1 MTKIILSGCL
11 GKMGRMIS
19 QNVSNFS
26 NLEIIAGI
34 DKLQDSTCEYPIF
47 NNISEC
53 NLKAD
58 VVLDFSRPD
67 ALDSLI
73 EYCKNKNLPLVLC
86 TTGYTEDQLIKIHE
100 TSKVLPIFHSANMS
114 IGINLINNILK
125 DISAM
130 LYENYDIEL
139 IEKHHNQKVD
149 APSGTALLLA
159 NTIKNAIPSET
170 VFNKGRDG
178 IAKREKNEIG
188 IHAIRG
194 GSIVGEHEIL
204 FAGAGETIE
213 LKHTASS
220 RDVFAIGALK
230 ACQYMAGKGT
240 GLYSMDDVIKSK
252 S

>member
-1 MTKIILSGCL
+1 MTKIILVGCL

-26 NLEIIAGI
+26 NLEIVAGI
-34 DKLQDSTCEYPIF
+34 DRLQDDSIPYPIF
-47 NNISEC
+47 SDISKCPLE
-53 NLKAD
+53 AD
-58 VVLDFSRPD
+58 VVLDFSRP
-67 ALDSLI
+67 ATLDSLI
-73 EYCKNKNLPLVLC
+73 EYCTEKKLPIVLC
-86 TTGYTEDQLIKIHE
+86 TTGYDEDQLIKINE

-130 LYENYDIEL
+130 LYENYDIEI

-230 ACQYMAGKGT
+230 ACEYMAGKNA